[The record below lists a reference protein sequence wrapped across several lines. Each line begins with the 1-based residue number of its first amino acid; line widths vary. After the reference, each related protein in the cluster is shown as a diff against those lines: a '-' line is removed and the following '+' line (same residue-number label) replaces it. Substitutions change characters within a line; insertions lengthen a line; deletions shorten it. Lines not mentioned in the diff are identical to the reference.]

1 MNSDEQV
8 MSEALNETISEATR
22 KATSEATREA
32 SASLAA
38 PAGAEAVGAVEAQAE
53 AERFEPIEAILPH
66 RGTMLLVERVSA
78 CSDDTLTAHATVHA
92 DAWYANADGAMPA
105 WIGIELMAQA
115 IAAHVSLLA
124 MRAGGRARPGVLLG
138 SRSYEACV
146 PAFARRAQL
155 RIDVKEVLR
164 STEGHGAYECT
175 IEHDGARCA
184 QAVIKVYQPTDFQS
198 FIEGIS
204 GS

>member
-1 MNSDEQV
+1 
-8 MSEALNETISEATR
+8 MSEAINETISETR
-22 KATSEATREA
+22 DEAG
-32 SASLAA
+32 ASLAA
-38 PAGAEAVGAVEAQAE
+38 SARIEAKAEADAKAE
-53 AERFEPIEAILPH
+53 AEVFESIEAILPH
-66 RGTMLLVERVSA
+66 RGTMLLVDRVSA
-78 CSDDTLTAHATVHA
+78 CSDDTLTAHASVRA
-92 DAWYANADGAMPA
+92 DAWYADADGAMPA

-146 PAFARRAQL
+146 PAFARGAQL
-155 RIDVKEVLR
+155 SIDVKEVLR